1 MIKFIA
7 PFKTCG
13 VSRHHLPLNLLN
25 LLNPHTE
32 GVSNGVRR
40 YRHLER
46 GCVPVWVVKAL
57 GDMKL

>member
-25 LLNPHTE
+25 LLNPHAHME
-32 GVSNGVRR
+32 MWYN
-40 YRHLER
+40 L
-46 GCVPVWVVKAL
+46 
-57 GDMKL
+57 